1 MRVAL
6 PPGGP
11 APRMLDGHVDFT
23 GRYYPNRGG
32 RMLESAKFAW
42 ANPHRLISFDVK
54 DDKGNV
60 AHWVGEL
67 GSPSALTL
75 VGFTK
80 ASVQPGDVIT
90 VHTDQSKVNKR
101 CRSYQ
106 SHCVCG
112 WNLIA

>member
-1 MRVAL
+1 
-6 PPGGP
+6 
-11 APRMLDGHVDFT
+11 
-23 GRYYPNRGG
+23 
-32 RMLESAKFAW
+32 MLESAKFAW